1 MSKRQLHTF
10 AMTLMKLMIFQKKTM
25 IETKQLV
32 DEIFSRQLS
41 LGEELIACEAFKE
54 IFLREV
60 NKVYQNYKEEIVF
73 CLKGKMSFRQIMD
86 VIIGFFKKMSECLTT
101 TVSHFCDD
109 EVVDFSK
116 KTIAETKQMLDEIFR
131 LLFIKQNISCEVFKV
146 YQNHKEEII
155 SCLQRKLR
163 LREIK

>member
-1 MSKRQLHTF
+1 
-10 AMTLMKLMIFQKKTM
+10 M

-116 KTIAETKQMLDEIFR
+116 KTIAETKQMLDEIF
-131 LLFIKQNISCEVFKV
+131 
-146 YQNHKEEII
+146 
-155 SCLQRKLR
+155 
-163 LREIK
+163 